1 MKSTTFALRVSGTI
15 FGIVALLHL
24 ARLITGVLILIAGF
38 SLPVWVNIVGFLATC
53 ILCIWLWSITINT
66 SSINET

>member
-1 MKSTTFALRVSGTI
+1 MKSKTLALRVSGTI

-24 ARLITGVLILIAGF
+24 ARLITGAPVLIAGF
-38 SLPVWVNIVGFLATC
+38 SLPVWMNVTGFLATC
-53 ILCIWLWSITINT
+53 ILCIWLWSLTITT